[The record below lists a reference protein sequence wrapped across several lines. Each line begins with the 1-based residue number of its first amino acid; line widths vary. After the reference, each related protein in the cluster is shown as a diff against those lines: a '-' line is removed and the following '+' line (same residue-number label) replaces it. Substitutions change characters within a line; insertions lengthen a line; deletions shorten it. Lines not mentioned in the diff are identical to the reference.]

1 MSIYINQS
9 VKVIFIGYL
18 IVDFLRWIFYAAAKQ
33 AKLSGK
39 MSKDSFR
46 KDLSMPGLL
55 REMRECFDRVPDLIV
70 SRGITLS
77 DCLMAGLAMF
87 SLKIPSML
95 KYDQLVRL
103 DENAVQAKNL
113 KSLFGVK
120 QPPSDTWLRERL
132 DGVDPRSLRRCF
144 KNIFSFLQRGNVLKN
159 WTVFEG
165 HYLIA
170 IDGTG
175 CHSSHKVRCKNCC
188 VKNHRNGK
196 TTYYHQMLGA
206 AIIHP
211 EHKEVLPLAPE
222 PILKEDGADKNDCER
237 NAAKRLVN
245 DLRREHPHLKAIIV
259 EDALASNGPHI
270 THLKNKGFRY
280 ILGAKPGD
288 HELLFRWFEAS
299 ETKKTWK
306 VRDKKTGTVHHY
318 EWDIGLP
325 LNDANFHLKVN
336 MLKYKE
342 TNKKGEIKR
351 FSWVTDLPL
360 DRDTV
365 TLIMR
370 AGRRRWAIENE
381 TFKALKDRDK
391 YNFEH
396 NYGHG
401 KKNLAVVLPMLAML
415 SLLIDQTQQHCC
427 SLVQKALKY
436 QKRKLYFWEKMNRL
450 FLEYRIRDWRTFYLA
465 MSRRINKPE
474 LADMFP
480 TGP

>member
-1 MSIYINQS
+1 MVQKFYVYTNVRNDISLIHLADCSHCNHGLGRGVETDAANGESVIPGVFNLLYKNQS
-9 VKVIFIGYL
+9 VKVNFVGYF
-18 IVDFLRWIFYAAAKQ
+18 IVDFLRWNFYAAAKQ
-33 AKLSGK
+33 TKLSGK

-103 DENAVQAKNL
+103 DENTVQAKNL

-120 QPPSDTWLRERL
+120 RPPSDTWLRERL

-144 KNIFSFLQRGNVLKN
+144 KIIFSFLQRGNVLKN
-159 WTVFEG
+159 WTVFDG

-175 CHSSHKVRCKNCC
+175 CHSSHKVRCKSCC
-188 VKNHRNGK
+188 VKNHTNGK
-196 TTYYHQMLGA
+196 TIYYHQMLGA
-206 AIIHP
+206 AMIHP
-211 EHKEVLPLAPE
+211 EHEEVLPLAPE

-288 HELLFRWFEAS
+288 HERLFRWFEAS
-299 ETKKTWK
+299 EIKESWK
-306 VRDKKTGTVHHY
+306 VRDKKTGTVHH
-318 EWDIGLP
+318 
-325 LNDANFHLKVN
+325 
-336 MLKYKE
+336 
-342 TNKKGEIKR
+342 
-351 FSWVTDLPL
+351 
-360 DRDTV
+360 
-365 TLIMR
+365 
-370 AGRRRWAIENE
+370 
-381 TFKALKDRDK
+381 
-391 YNFEH
+391 
-396 NYGHG
+396 
-401 KKNLAVVLPMLAML
+401 
-415 SLLIDQTQQHCC
+415 
-427 SLVQKALKY
+427 
-436 QKRKLYFWEKMNRL
+436 
-450 FLEYRIRDWRTFYLA
+450 
-465 MSRRINKPE
+465 
-474 LADMFP
+474 
-480 TGP
+480 